1 MKVLFEFDDNGQLKL
16 DMAELDQI
24 VNKEVVQDYLN
35 LVGFVPN
42 IKRIVTIDKVD
53 FDNFNLF

>member
-53 FDNFNLF
+53 FDKFNLF